1 MKMKK
6 LSLICQALIG
16 TGLAVA
22 ATDEVYA
29 HGSMEVPISR
39 VYNCYKENPE
49 NPTSAACAAAVAVG
63 GTQPFY
69 DWNGVRQGGANGQHR
84 QVVPD
89 GQLCGGGGSEF
100 VGLNL
105 ARSDWEATTIAPNA
119 NGQYQFVY
127 HATAPHATKY
137 FDFYVTKDGYDPTQ
151 PLTWNDLEA
160 APFCSITS
168 VTLKNGRYNMTCPLP
183 QGKSGKHVIYAI
195 WQRSDSPEA
204 FYACTDVVFSSGGT
218 STPTPTPV
226 PGATA
231 APTPAPTPGSTAAPS
246 PTPAP
251 TAAPSA
257 AAPDGTWVG
266 GYYPSWSYW
275 RVHSGFMANANN
287 RSLSGLVS
295 SQDTFKIVSPS
306 AAKPK
311 YVTYA
316 FLAIKTSKNTN
327 ADVGY
332 GGSPINYQGAANG
345 TVVDTDELL
354 EADVAAKNYAYLQD
368 YAAQTGAIPMASV
381 GGWSY
386 TQRFTDFYQDW
397 TANPQVLDTFVNS
410 AAAWMKNH
418 GFKGLSIDWEYP
430 GFGHNGSQDQGK
442 HQGEGAFFN
451 TLISR
456 LSAKLAALSQ
466 QDGVHYYL
474 SVATSVNPSIA
485 PGDNGSIDW
494 KTVAQ
499 QVDWIDLM
507 ALDINGEFNAGSP
520 SNQAVAGSQAPL
532 DYIQKALDFYIAQA
546 GVPSRKIVL
555 GVPAYARQMLV
566 QDQPAS
572 ANQFGYGGYMKYPGV
587 DGVFNTF
594 QSNYYAAGAPYS
606 QAFTDSPNPEAYY
619 PAGGAVDFTGVYPYS
634 CFTKLLNPSAT
645 VAADCP
651 MMLNAT
657 PNGVDNRGQGG
668 QVLPSD
674 IKATQVGVYDWLYS
688 QSQSVVQNFYGGSGY
703 YPAYPVFSLE
713 SKRSLDIKI
722 DQLVRPYNLG
732 GVWFWDYTQDSVN
745 DPSMSLVVEA
755 YNKLRSPAAS
765 PTPAP
770 SVTPGPTASP
780 SPAATA
786 TPKPTATPSPVPTAT
801 PKPTAIPTPVPTV
814 TPRPTANPSPVPTAT
829 PKPTASPAPTPAPTY
844 SKYVDGAKYAKG
856 AKVVA
861 IDGNVYQ
868 CKVAS
873 WCSVGGRSYA
883 PFTGLAW
890 RMAWT
895 QVSTGGSPDVSAA
908 QPYRNGI
915 AYKAGDI
922 VISADQAYYYCK
934 VPGWCGKES
943 YAPGSS
949 YGALAWGKF

>member
-22 ATDEVYA
+22 ATDEGYA
-29 HGSMEVPISR
+29 HGSMEVPPSR
-39 VYNCYKENPE
+39 IYNCYRSNPE
-49 NPTSAACAAAVAVG
+49 NPTSAACAAAKAES
-63 GTQPFY
+63 GTQQFY
-69 DWNGVRQGGANGQHR
+69 DWNGVRQGSANSQHR
-84 QVVPD
+84 QVIPD
-89 GQLCGGGGSEF
+89 GQLCSGGGSEF
-100 VGLNL
+100 AGMDL
-105 ARSDWEATTIAPNA
+105 ARSDWETTTIAPDA

-127 HATAPHATKY
+127 YATAPHATKY
-137 FDFYVTKDGYDPTQ
+137 FDFYVTKDGYDPSQ
-151 PLTWNDLEA
+151 PLAWDDLEA
-160 APFCSITS
+160 EPFCSVKS

-183 QGKSGKHVIYAI
+183 QGKNGKHVIYVI
-195 WQRSDSPEA
+195 WQRSDSGEA
-204 FYACTDVVFSSGGT
+204 FYACTDVVFSAGGT
-218 STPTPTPV
+218 PTST
-226 PGATA
+226 
-231 APTPAPTPGSTAAPS
+231 PTPAPTPGATAAPS

-275 RVHSGFMANANN
+275 RVHSGFMANADN
-287 RSLSGLVS
+287 RSLSGLRS
-295 SQDTFKIVSPS
+295 GRGTFKIVSAS
-306 AAKPK
+306 AAKPQ

-316 FLAIKTSKNTN
+316 FLTIKTSKNSN
-327 ADVGY
+327 ADVSY
-332 GGSPINYQGAANG
+332 GGSRINYQGAANG
-345 TVVDTDELL
+345 AVVDIDELV
-354 EADVAAKNYAYLQD
+354 EADVAAKNYAHLQD

-397 TANPQVLDTFVNS
+397 TANPQVLDAFVNS

-430 GFGHNGSQDQGK
+430 GFGHNGSQDRGK
-442 HQGEGAFFN
+442 HQGEGGFFN
-451 TLISR
+451 ALIAR
-456 LSAKLAALSQ
+456 LSTKLAELSQ

-474 SVATSVNPSIA
+474 SVATSVNPYIA
-485 PGDNGSIDW
+485 AGDNGSIDW

-507 ALDINGEFNAGSP
+507 ALDINGEFNAGAP
-520 SNQAVAGSQAPL
+520 SDQAVAASQAPL
-532 DYIQKALDFYIAQA
+532 DYIQKALDFYITQS

-572 ANQFGYGGYMKYPGV
+572 ANQFGYGGFMKYPGI

-594 QSNYYAAGAPYS
+594 ESNYYAAGAKYS

-634 CFTKLLNPSAT
+634 CFTKLLNPSTT
-645 VAADCP
+645 VAVDCP

-657 PNGVDNRGQGG
+657 PNGIDNRGQGG
-668 QVLPSD
+668 QELPSD

-713 SKRSLDIKI
+713 SKRSLDTKI

-770 SVTPGPTASP
+770 TATPIPTASPSPAPTATPGPTASP
-780 SPAATA
+780 
-786 TPKPTATPSPVPTAT
+786 TPKPTASPTPVPTAT
-801 PKPTAIPTPVPTV
+801 PGATASPTP
-814 TPRPTANPSPVPTAT
+814 APTAT
-829 PKPTASPAPTPAPTY
+829 PKPTASPTHAPTATPTPNY
-844 SKYVDGAKYAKG
+844 PKYVDGKAYAVG

-868 CKVAS
+868 CKIAG
-873 WCSVGGRSYA
+873 WCSTGGWAYA
-883 PFTGLAW
+883 PFAGTYW
-890 RMAWT
+890 SSAWT
-895 QVSTGGSPDVSAA
+895 KLTTNGTPDLTAA
-908 QPYRNGI
+908 QPYQNGVG
-915 AYKAGDI
+915 YKAGDM
-922 VISADQAYYYCK
+922 VKVGSQVYYCK
-934 VPGWCGKES
+934 QPGWCGQAA

-949 YGALAWGKF
+949 YGSMAWGKF